1 MTEDKDKDKDLLK
14 DIEDSRLE
22 SSRLA
27 YLGLIS
33 SIAMLDA
40 DEVEE
45 RIAIMRN
52 PRLPDEKRQE
62 ARESLILANTRLV
75 VNIAKQYYHTGIH
88 MMDLISEGT
97 IGLMVAV
104 EKFDPKKGFRLST
117 YATWWIRQRILRYII
132 NNQYL
137 IRVPEH
143 VIDKI
148 SRLNKAT
155 AAYRSAHKGDP
166 TLEDLSKATGLSPED
181 VERYAGSL
189 PSILSLEESFDS
201 IHGEGTRAPGL
212 HEKVGS
218 GEDIIQQVLDRAT
231 VKQMLQLLDEKERM
245 VIRRRYGLTLDEAS
259 VHLRTN
265 ESSTLEELAREL
277 GVSRERVRQIERT
290 ALNKI
295 KRRFYSEK

>member
-1 MTEDKDKDKDLLK
+1 MTKDKEKDLLK

-22 SSRLA
+22 SSLLA

-33 SIAMLDA
+33 SIAMLDPG
-40 DEVEE
+40 EVDKL
-45 RIAIMRN
+45 IAIMRN
-52 PRLPDEKRQE
+52 TRLSDEKRQE

-88 MMDLISEGT
+88 LMDLISEGT
-97 IGLMVAV
+97 IGLMAAV
-104 EKFDPKKGFRLST
+104 EKFDPTKGFRLST

-148 SRLNKAT
+148 SRLNKAA
-155 AAYRSAHKGDP
+155 AAYRSAHKEEP
-166 TLEDLSKATGLSPED
+166 TIQDLGKATGLTPED
-181 VERYAGSL
+181 VERYAASL
-189 PSILSLEESFDS
+189 PSILSLEESFES
-201 IHGEGTRAPGL
+201 THGNDTRAPGL

-231 VKQMLQLLDEKERM
+231 VQQMLQLLDKKEQM
-245 VIRRRYGLTLDEAS
+245 VIRRRYGLTLDDAS
-259 VHLRTN
+259 SHLRIN
-265 ESSTLEELAREL
+265 ECSTLEELAREL

-295 KRRFYSEK
+295 KRRFYGQQ